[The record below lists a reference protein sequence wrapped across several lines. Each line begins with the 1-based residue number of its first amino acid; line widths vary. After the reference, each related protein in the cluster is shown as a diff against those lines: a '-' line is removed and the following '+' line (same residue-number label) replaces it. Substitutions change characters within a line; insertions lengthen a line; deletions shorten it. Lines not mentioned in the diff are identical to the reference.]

1 MAAGTESVLWLLTP
15 NRRDSGVYSVSVT
28 NSAGGL
34 VSSNATV
41 KIMVPESLQPPIK
54 TVNGY
59 QVPFSDFDGGQ
70 MITSDLTNFNFTV
83 QVSTNLAATNWLG
96 FTNNLS
102 VSNSLIIFN
111 DTTATNNPKRFYRVM
126 EQ

>member
-1 MAAGTESVLWLLTP
+1 
-15 NRRDSGVYSVSVT
+15 
-28 NSAGGL
+28 
-34 VSSNATV
+34 
-41 KIMVPESLQPPIK
+41 
-54 TVNGY
+54 
-59 QVPFSDFDGGQ
+59 